1 MYKNQPYYVK
11 NNNFFTQKRVS
22 TMIYYLF
29 PRTTLFINSI
39 CNIIYREYHPC
50 VNYSQSLFYYQKE
63 LLDKME
69 NKEKWDVICKQTHVY
84 SNLNKASK
92 MNESSTFYD
101 LMEIRDILMI
111 NFDGVSE
118 LFSLHFQNMSI
129 SFVKRIRNTCNKDHI
144 CVFDKE
150 YIHQNFPNRTS
161 QTFHFTYCHSN
172 KTNEYEN
179 TIELL
184 LQMCIMLC
192 LQKKGSVCIINM
204 KDTFTSLSL
213 QLIIFVSYFFEKS
226 YFLKPTSNLPTSSEK
241 YFVCKGFM
249 YDNIGN
255 KMYSTILKLYNDI
268 LLSPSNCHIISI
280 INYNVPLFVINKIE
294 EINSIFGQSRLEH
307 IHNIMNN
314 LENPEWDYENK
325 EIEKC
330 NEWCGKFLK
339 SPK

>member
-1 MYKNQPYYVK
+1 M
-11 NNNFFTQKRVS
+11 
-22 TMIYYLF
+22 
-29 PRTTLFINSI
+29 
-39 CNIIYREYHPC
+39 
-50 VNYSQSLFYYQKE
+50 
-63 LLDKME
+63 
-69 NKEKWDVICKQTHVY
+69 
-84 SNLNKASK
+84 
-92 MNESSTFYD
+92 
-101 LMEIRDILMI
+101 
-111 NFDGVSE
+111 
-118 LFSLHFQNMSI
+118 
-129 SFVKRIRNTCNKDHI
+129 
-144 CVFDKE
+144 
-150 YIHQNFPNRTS
+150 
-161 QTFHFTYCHSN
+161 
-172 KTNEYEN
+172 
-179 TIELL
+179 
-184 LQMCIMLC
+184 
-192 LQKKGSVCIINM
+192 
-204 KDTFTSLSL
+204 
-213 QLIIFVSYFFEKS
+213 SYFFEKS